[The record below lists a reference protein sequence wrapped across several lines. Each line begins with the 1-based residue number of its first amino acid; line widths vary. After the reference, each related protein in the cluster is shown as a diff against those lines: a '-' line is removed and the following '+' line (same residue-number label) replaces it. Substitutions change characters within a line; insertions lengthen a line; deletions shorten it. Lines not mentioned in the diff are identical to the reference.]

1 VSYQWKGTLRDRDV
15 QSQWVSKNLAQLPVF
30 SRNVMLDQERAKE
43 DFKELRIEGDLKEN
57 CST

>member
-1 VSYQWKGTLRDRDV
+1 MSYQWKGTLRDRDV

-30 SRNVMLDQERAKE
+30 SRNVMLDQEREKE

>member
-1 VSYQWKGTLRDRDV
+1 
-15 QSQWVSKNLAQLPVF
+15 VSKNLAQLPVF